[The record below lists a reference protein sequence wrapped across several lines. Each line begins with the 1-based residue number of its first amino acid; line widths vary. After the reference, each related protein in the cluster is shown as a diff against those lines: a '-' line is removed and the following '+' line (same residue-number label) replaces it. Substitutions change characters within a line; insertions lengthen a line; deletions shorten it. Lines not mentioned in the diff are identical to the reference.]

1 VLLNIP
7 PTFGFGLNA
16 SAASLRMKTSFT
28 LRAKTIP
35 DRGPET
41 ACDLDRIKAE
51 CEISAI
57 TSLALPAKARLRPLW
72 DGCATRQLTFPQGVS
87 A

>member
-7 PTFGFGLNA
+7 PIA

-28 LRAKTIP
+28 LSANTIP

-41 ACDLDRIKAE
+41 AFDLDRIKAE
-51 CEISAI
+51 REIFPRCKLGVTGKSAFAP
-57 TSLALPAKARLRPLW
+57 ALGRLRDPPVN
-72 DGCATRQLTFPQGVS
+72 FPASVS